1 MTFNSDVWERRQRV
15 AWTNSEISANVFN
28 LIFALTTIYG
38 MIIYGVL
45 AAFCQTVQFNIWSL
59 IGVLV
64 VSFAG
69 CFVTASKVPILN
81 FLGLTMIAGG
91 LGALSGPFIA
101 QYKVASVVEIAAMTV
116 LITVVLGAVGT
127 LYPKSLEN
135 WGMLLFI
142 FLIALIVAQI
152 LFPILYV
159 MAGLP
164 LKGLR
169 TMLDW
174 AGVILFSGYIVYD
187 FNRAQFIQKTVD
199 NAMDSG
205 IAVFLDI
212 ANLFIRLLEL
222 FGSSKDDD

>member
-1 MTFNSDVWERRQRV
+1 MGFNSDVWERR
-15 AWTNSEISANVFN
+15 AMSNNSIDARTFN

-38 MIIYGVL
+38 MITYGVL
-45 AAFCQTVQFNIWSL
+45 AAFCQHVQFGIWGAL
-59 IGVLV
+59 GVMV
-64 VSFAG
+64 VAFAG
-69 CFVTASKVPILN
+69 CFVAASEVPVMNL
-81 FLGLTMIAGG
+81 LGLTMIAGG
-91 LGALSGPFIA
+91 LGAISGPFIA

-116 LITVVLGAVGT
+116 LITAILGAVGT

-135 WGMLLFI
+135 WGMLLFT

-152 LFPILYV
+152 VFPLLYA

-164 LKGLR
+164 LQGLR

-187 FNRAQFIQKTVD
+187 FNRAQFIPKTVD

-222 FGSSKDDD
+222 FGQKDDD